1 MTARLVRKDT
11 AIGDLQVSAGTTVML
26 ALAAGNR
33 DPRRWDDPTAF
44 RLDRPKI
51 KEHLAFGRGAHVCA
65 GAPLARVE
73 VRIIME
79 KLLEATK
86 WIALDE
92 EQHGPVEGR
101 KLEYDASFII
111 RGLTGLHLKLTP
123 ADDFVAPAQE
133 AASESMPA
141 KKKRGLFGFGGKDET
156 EANENYSTASTKL
169 GVLLADPE
177 AKAIMDQHFPGVSTD
192 PRIGMGKGMR
202 SSLHPEIR
210 ARHVYR

>member
-44 RLDRPKI
+44 RLNRPKI
-51 KEHLAFGRGAHVCA
+51 REHLAFGRGAHVCA

-86 WIALDE
+86 WIELDE
-92 EQHGPVEGR
+92 DHHGPVDGR

-111 RGLTGLHLKLTP
+111 RGLTGLHLKLIA
-123 ADDFVAPAQE
+123 ADDFVAPEQETAVRKRACKE
-133 AASESMPA
+133 AA
-141 KKKRGLFGFGGKDET
+141 RVVWLWW
-156 EANENYSTASTKL
+156 
-169 GVLLADPE
+169 
-177 AKAIMDQHFPGVSTD
+177 
-192 PRIGMGKGMR
+192 
-202 SSLHPEIR
+202 
-210 ARHVYR
+210 